1 MVWQL
6 GVINHVVVNMDTGWN
21 IFAKN
26 RAAMHPAILG
36 APPAKHFNPHCH

>member
-6 GVINHVVVNMDTGWN
+6 VVFYYIVVNMATRRKV
-21 IFAKN
+21 FPEY